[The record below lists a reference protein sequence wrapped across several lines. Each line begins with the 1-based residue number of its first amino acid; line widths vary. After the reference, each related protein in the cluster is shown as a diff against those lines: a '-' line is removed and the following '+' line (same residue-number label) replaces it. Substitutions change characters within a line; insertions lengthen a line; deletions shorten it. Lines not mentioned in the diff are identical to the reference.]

1 MIPASWLS
9 PVTVCGLPR
18 LSAAVPGTGVP
29 STGVPSRAGMA
40 ASGTVLLAVP
50 GTGVPGTAESLL
62 STAERLRTL
71 TSDPVSLGLV
81 SLGLVSVGT
90 VSLGLVSLGAIPRG
104 AVLLGAV
111 SLRAIPGRPLV
122 RADPEP
128 SPGPRRGLA
137 AAACRGVASCSRA
150 GSPSADAV
158 VVCQHDDHTGRI
170 G

>member
-1 MIPASWLS
+1 
-9 PVTVCGLPR
+9 
-18 LSAAVPGTGVP
+18 
-29 STGVPSRAGMA
+29 MA

-71 TSDPVSLGLV
+71 TSDPVSLGLVSLGLV

-122 RADPEP
+122 RADY
-128 SPGPRRGLA
+128 
-137 AAACRGVASCSRA
+137 VIA
-150 GSPSADAV
+150 GT
-158 VVCQHDDHTGRI
+158 C
-170 G
+170 